1 MLRGHMNRSIVVALV
16 SVGALAASAAVAL
29 AHSTPY
35 SWSVSKARVMLQ
47 EGTNISL
54 PADQRKALDAELA
67 AWVAKFRP
75 LQLTAQA
82 IYESTQN
89 PDAQRLNQTYGGYI
103 DRLKKTQVQVNSGL
117 SIDTAK
123 CVGQGKAVIGNFA
136 EKPGLVQKSYKHFRC
151 NATSYTLEI
160 PNIELVP
167 GADPSL
173 PEVLEGSRRLIGPL
187 AAIFTVHVTGKS
199 RMLSQR
205 VG

>member
-1 MLRGHMNRSIVVALV
+1 MNRSIVVVLV
-16 SVGALAASAAVAL
+16 SVGALVGSAAVAL

-54 PADQRKALDAELA
+54 PADQRQALDAELA

-75 LQLTAQA
+75 LLLTAQA
-82 IYESTQN
+82 GAELGTD
-89 PDAQRLNQTYGGYI
+89 PAPARLAQTYNGYI
-103 DRLKKTQVQVNSGL
+103 ERLKKLQAQVNSGL
-117 SIDTAK
+117 SIDSAK

-167 GADPSL
+167 GTDPSL
-173 PEVLEGSRRLIGPL
+173 PEVVEGPRRLIGPL
-187 AAIFTVHVTGKS
+187 AAAFTVHVTGKS

-205 VG
+205 AG